1 MMGLQVCFPGGKKKA
16 FTLSYDDGQIYDR
29 RLVDLLDRY
38 GLRATFHLNSGTL
51 GTAKETDEFLLPDE
65 IEELFEGHEIACH
78 SVTHP
83 YFSQLTKDQ
92 IVSEIWEDRRML
104 ENCAGR
110 PVRGFSY
117 PFGEFSEET
126 IEAAARLGIEYAR
139 TVEDTGEYHIP
150 TDFMHWNP
158 TCHHDKALLF
168 VEDFLHPLP
177 YRNLLL
183 FYVWGHSFEF
193 EREQTWDRM
202 EQFCRE
208 ISGHEDVWYTT
219 NIEIKDYITAYRSL
233 VLTVGADIVYNP
245 TAVEVYLQTDA
256 GLTSVKAGETKRL

>member
-1 MMGLQVCFPGGKKKA
+1 MGLQVCFPGGKKKA
-16 FTLSYDDGQIYDR
+16 VTLSYDDGQIYDR

-51 GTAKETDEFLLPDE
+51 GTGNETDEFLRSDE

-92 IVSEIWEDRRML
+92 IVSEIWEDRRRL
-104 ENCAGR
+104 ESYAGR

-117 PFGEFSEET
+117 PYGEFSDET
-126 IEAAARLGIEYAR
+126 IEAAVRLGIEYAR
-139 TVEDTGEYHIP
+139 TVENTGEYHIP
-150 TDFMHWNP
+150 TDFMRWNP

-177 YRNLLL
+177 YRDLLL

-245 TAVEVYLQTDA
+245 TAVEVYLQTDT